1 MNNEEIRISDLLLT
15 IAKRWKLI
23 VVMALVGCGLGLIL
37 NSISFVQGEYTS
49 FEITTS
55 IAVIPQTSTDVL
67 ASGADRITPD
77 DYNLGEDMANAVIY
91 VLYSDRVLE
100 QAIQEARLIS
110 VEPKEV
116 YDNLNITR
124 IGETQIL
131 ELTLWW
137 MNQESGVE
145 LMNAILNVAREVLPE
160 TLRIGSVNTIDVP
173 AAEFTPARNNYTKI
187 WIITSLAG
195 LGLGF
200 AIVIGEF
207 FMRPTLMDPK
217 VVEDD
222 LGTELLGVIP
232 YDHAYFKRKTDLLT
246 RESSVDSTV
255 EQNFASA
262 AYILCNRLGSG
273 KKRSH
278 CIYITSAEEREGKST
293 VAANL
298 AIQMS
303 DLEKKI
309 LLIDLNLENP
319 SLGGMFLQNVDYSRT
334 LNALYKGEA
343 TIQDAVVSLTG
354 YLDLLPAV
362 LERNA
367 VNLDSAL
374 FDFIQKLSQNYEYVI
389 IDTPALSQS
398 SDMLRLN
405 QVAEAVLFVIRYDA
419 APLPVIRDALDQL
432 DKSGIR
438 ILGTVVSASKTMHGF
453 RSWRDRPSDLAAKS
467 MRDEAEAS
475 DLLLMPAVG
484 SGGEDEMGSPA
495 AGPDILDELTKD
507 PFQKDALSDDEAM
520 DALLRMGA
528 DGSWTQK
535 PEEPDPQ
542 PEAPAETDTDS
553 GERPAGTNAADQPAE
568 PDGKPEVLT
577 TVVPAP
583 PIQAQP
589 AAPAPDRTAPEPPAQ
604 PAPREGKKKF
614 FFGRSKNYK
623 PKH

>member
-484 SGGEDEMGSPA
+484 SGGEDEMGSPV

-507 PFQKDALSDDEAM
+507 PFQKETLSDDEAM
-520 DALLRMGA
+520 DALIRMGA
-528 DGSWTQK
+528 DNSWTQK
-535 PEEPDPQ
+535 PETPPSQ
-542 PEAPAETDTDS
+542 PETPEKPVAPAESAPEKTK
-553 GERPAGTNAADQPAE
+553 A
-568 PDGKPEVLT
+568 PDGPKSPDDKPVVMT
-577 TVVPAP
+577 STVPARP
-583 PIQAQP
+583 MRETPVQ
-589 AAPAPDRTAPEPPAQ
+589 AAPKATAPETQ
-604 PAPREGKKKF
+604 PEQDGARKGF

>member
-507 PFQKDALSDDEAM
+507 PFQKETLSDDEAM
-520 DALLRMGA
+520 DALIRMGA
-528 DGSWTQK
+528 DNSWTQK
-535 PEEPDPQ
+535 PETPPSQ
-542 PEAPAETDTDS
+542 PETPEKPTAPAESAPEKTK
-553 GERPAGTNAADQPAE
+553 A
-568 PDGKPEVLT
+568 PDDPKSPDDKPVVMT
-577 TVVPAP
+577 STVPARP
-583 PIQAQP
+583 MRETPVQT
-589 AAPAPDRTAPEPPAQ
+589 APKATAPETQ
-604 PAPREGKKKF
+604 PEQDEPLQ
-614 FFGRSKNYK
+614 
-623 PKH
+623 

>member
-293 VAANL
+293 EAANL

-309 LLIDLNLENP
+309 LLIDLSLENP

-507 PFQKDALSDDEAM
+507 PFQKETLSDDEAM
-520 DALLRMGA
+520 DALIRMGA
-528 DGSWTQK
+528 DNSWTQK
-535 PEEPDPQ
+535 PETPPSQ
-542 PEAPAETDTDS
+542 PETPEKPTAPAESAPEKTK
-553 GERPAGTNAADQPAE
+553 A
-568 PDGKPEVLT
+568 PDDPKSPDNKSVVMT
-577 TVVPAP
+577 STVPARP
-583 PIQAQP
+583 MRETPVQ
-589 AAPAPDRTAPEPPAQ
+589 AAPKATAPETQ
-604 PAPREGKKKF
+604 PEQDGTRKGF

>member
-507 PFQKDALSDDEAM
+507 PFQKETLSDDEAM
-520 DALLRMGA
+520 DALIRMGA
-528 DGSWTQK
+528 DNSWTQK
-535 PEEPDPQ
+535 PETPPSQ
-542 PEAPAETDTDS
+542 PETPEKPVAPAESAPEKTK
-553 GERPAGTNAADQPAE
+553 A
-568 PDGKPEVLT
+568 PDGPKSPDDKPVVMT
-577 TVVPAP
+577 STVPARP
-583 PIQAQP
+583 MRETPVQ
-589 AAPAPDRTAPEPPAQ
+589 AAPKATAPETQ
-604 PAPREGKKKF
+604 PEQDGARKGF
-614 FFGRSKNYK
+614 FFGRSKSYK

>member
-507 PFQKDALSDDEAM
+507 PLQKETLSDDEAM
-520 DALLRMGA
+520 DALIRMGA
-528 DGSWTQK
+528 DNSWTQK
-535 PEEPDPQ
+535 PETPPSQ
-542 PEAPAETDTDS
+542 PETPEKPVAPAESAPEKTKV
-553 GERPAGTNAADQPAE
+553 
-568 PDGKPEVLT
+568 PDGPKSPDDKPVVMT
-577 TVVPAP
+577 STVPARP
-583 PIQAQP
+583 MRETPVQ
-589 AAPAPDRTAPEPPAQ
+589 AAPKATAPETQ
-604 PAPREGKKKF
+604 PEQDGARKGF